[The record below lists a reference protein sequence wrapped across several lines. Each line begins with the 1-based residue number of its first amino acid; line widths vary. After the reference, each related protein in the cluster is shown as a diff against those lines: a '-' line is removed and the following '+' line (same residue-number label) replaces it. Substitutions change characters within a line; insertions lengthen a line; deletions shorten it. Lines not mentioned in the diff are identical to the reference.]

1 MGDCRPPRPYAGAAP
16 PTQQYNT
23 APTPIIAENP
33 LIYKGACVCIYAV
46 WGFHIPHR
54 FLFASMGTPSG
65 GREGEYH
72 PRRRNH

>member
-1 MGDCRPPRPYAGAAP
+1 MGSANSPRPYAGAHS

-33 LIYKGACVCIYAV
+33 LFYKGACVCMYAV
-46 WGFHIPHR
+46 WGIHIPHR
-54 FLFASMGTPSG
+54 FLFASMGTPNG

-72 PRRRNH
+72 PQGKYH